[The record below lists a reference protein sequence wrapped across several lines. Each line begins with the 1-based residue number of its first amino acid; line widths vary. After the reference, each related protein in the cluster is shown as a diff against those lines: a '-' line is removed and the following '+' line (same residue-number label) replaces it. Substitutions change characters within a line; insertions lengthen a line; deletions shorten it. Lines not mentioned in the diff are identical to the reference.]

1 MASRRLPNMQFR
13 SFIIIGLLLS
23 SVAWGVDRRPAVEDF
38 VGIEVDHPEST
49 PQGTDS
55 LVNLEKD
62 IQTIHAEAYTVKHAP
77 KKTSFEANNETSS
90 WGVVNSMALILFIG
104 LPLFSW
110 LFIMNRLRKRA
121 SVESASNVEVL
132 EKYRREREMSRKRE
146 EAERKAS

>member
-1 MASRRLPNMQFR
+1 MQFR
-13 SFIIIGLLLS
+13 SFIIVGLLLS

-49 PQGTDS
+49 PQGTES

-62 IQTIHAEAYTVKHAP
+62 IQTIHAEAYTVRSAP
-77 KKTSFEANNETSS
+77 KKTVFSEPADTSS
-90 WGVVNSMALILFIG
+90 WGIVNSMAVILIIG

-110 LFIMNRLRKRA
+110 LFVMNRLRKRA

-132 EKYRREREMSRKRE
+132 ERYRREREQSRKKE
-146 EAERKAS
+146 DFERKAS

>member
-1 MASRRLPNMQFR
+1 MQFR
-13 SFIIIGLLLS
+13 SFIIVGLLIS

-38 VGIEVDHPEST
+38 VGIEVDHPEAT
-49 PQGTDS
+49 PQPADS

-62 IQTIHAEAYTVKHAP
+62 IQTIHAEAYTVKSAP
-77 KKTSFEANNETSS
+77 KKTSYSANAETSN
-90 WGVVNSMALILFIG
+90 WGVVNSMAVILLVG

-132 EKYRREREMSRKRE
+132 ERYRREREQKQKKE
-146 EAERKAS
+146 DFERKAS